1 MACYRVERD
10 GIVLSVRLTPRGG
23 RDAVEGTATLADGRE
38 VVLAR
43 VRAVAEKGA
52 ANVALAALL
61 AAALRRP
68 KTAVTVVG
76 GATGRLKQVRVQGE
90 AAALAAAVETWR
102 RAPSSA
108 D

>member
-23 RDAVEGTATLADGRE
+23 RDAVEGTAILADGRE

-43 VRAVAEKGA
+43 VRATPEKGA
-52 ANVALAALL
+52 ANAALAALL

-76 GATGRLKQVRVQGE
+76 GATGRLKQVRVEGE
-90 AAALAAAVETWR
+90 AAALAAVVDNWR
-102 RAPSSA
+102 HPRSSA